1 MNLFFF
7 IFIIKI
13 FLINIMKLD
22 DAKEI
27 SLEDRS
33 LFNEFFKNYHPQI
46 SEFTFSNLFIWKD
59 FYEFKFKIWE
69 NHILIFSKT
78 YLNKWKSSISG
89 NKNVIFFLPPIGN
102 KPEDIITELFSNL
115 EYIEIHR
122 VPESIITYFKK
133 ENQKNQIAIE
143 VKTDRNNWDYVYE
156 RDSLV
161 SLPGNAYRQKRRN
174 LTKFISMFDYK
185 FHFIQTECLELC
197 KELQIEWCDMNECQ
211 SNEDLKQEQNAI
223 FNAFN
228 YYEELSLNGGLIM
241 VDGKCIAY
249 TIGEKLNKDTMVIH
263 FEKAHVDYE
272 GSYQAINNLFAKECC
287 KDAKF
292 VNREQDLGISG
303 IRYAKESYKP
313 HHMIKKY
320 ILFRND

>member
-1 MNLFFF
+1 
-7 IFIIKI
+7 
-13 FLINIMKLD
+13 MKLD